1 MIQIFF
7 DGLCEPRNPGGIATY
22 AYVIKNP
29 EGQVLESGYG
39 LAAEPYSSMS
49 TNNVAEYTGLLCALR
64 RGLEHDREGIVM
76 GDSALVIK
84 QMKGEYRIRSRKLI
98 PLHAAA
104 KRLMGMYRRIEL
116 RWIPR
121 EMNSEADSLTRL
133 AYGLALDGRLKY
145 VDVFEA
151 CDIKTVKLA

>member
-1 MIQIFF
+1 
-7 DGLCEPRNPGGIATY
+7 
-22 AYVIKNP
+22 
-29 EGQVLESGYG
+29 
-39 LAAEPYSSMS
+39 MS